1 MLLSAVDRLF
11 IATKSGAMSDLKD
24 FPERDLARF
33 EFYEI
38 IVRMAGIK
46 YKESGKCETYA
57 QAVKMLIEDDLMTY
71 FNVNKWQHWR
81 ETQLWTLDVNDL
93 FEANLEAL
101 KKIFKTFFTTKKS
114 SMDLTD
120 SINLLIKNA
129 NLMPTEKEVIQ
140 CYGMS
145 KMTLPNEIAKRKEY
159 NALQFVEFLEFL
171 ARAAEVRHKVRGIR
185 SREEDKSELDS
196 IKIESSFDKS
206 VSAAQADP
214 QTRNATSTL
223 QADQSS
229 LQRMSS
235 TLMINDGV
243 TLTKKIEDFLDEI
256 FPSYH
261 VKRKEVKIEIE
272 FETDSDDDDE

>member
-1 MLLSAVDRLF
+1 
-11 IATKSGAMSDLKD
+11 
-24 FPERDLARF
+24 
-33 EFYEI
+33 
-38 IVRMAGIK
+38 
-46 YKESGKCETYA
+46 
-57 QAVKMLIEDDLMTY
+57 MLIEDDLMTY

-93 FEANLEAL
+93 YEANLEPL